1 MFPRGTEISSLGGHE
16 NVSEKKMENEMI
28 HWSEEE
34 IVRVAKVSGI
44 EDAEERANDDM
55 YGLVMDTIDARIEN
69 IRKENMRGI

>member
-1 MFPRGTEISSLGGHE
+1 MTLR
-16 NVSEKKMENEMI
+16 KKMENEMI

-34 IVRVAKVSGI
+34 IVRVAKIFGI

-69 IRKENMRGI
+69 VRKENMRGI